1 MVSFYDALVLLMSI
15 MYHLTKESLIQNFH
29 VFAIQQM
36 IFVSCITGNFDLSNH
51 SNIQVLRLFKLSL
64 FNLFIVIKIL
74 TCICFLIPQH

>member
-15 MYHLTKESLIQNFH
+15 MYYLTKESLIQNFH